1 MFRIEAFVDDK
12 KLGEALRALAGIA
25 IGNPAVQPVVN
36 AEEKDGKVVPSGNGS
51 LPGAFANYVKRHKL
65 GEFGPQEMKKFVKG
79 MGKSESSAN
88 YFTKRLKELGLV
100 KKAGG
105 SGPRTR
111 YAVVKQ

>member
-36 AEEKDGKVVPSGNGS
+36 AEEKGGKVVPSGDGS
-51 LPGAFANYVKRHKL
+51 LPSAFVEFVKARKL
-65 GEFGPQEMKKFVKG
+65 SEFGPQEMKKFVKG
-79 MGKSESSAN
+79 MGRSETSST
-88 YFTKRLKELGLV
+88 YFTQRLQALGLV
-100 KKAGG
+100 KKVSG

-111 YAVVKQ
+111 YAVTK